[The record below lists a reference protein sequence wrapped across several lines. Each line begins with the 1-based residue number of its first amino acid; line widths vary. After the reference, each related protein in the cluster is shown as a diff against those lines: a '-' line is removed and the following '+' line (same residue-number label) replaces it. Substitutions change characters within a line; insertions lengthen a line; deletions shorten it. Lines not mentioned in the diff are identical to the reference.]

1 MLPIRS
7 GAPCYVPLSA
17 SCFYTLCDIRH
28 LLLDRSAEPH
38 TFSRVVVSTGGTST
52 STAAAGGLV
61 WGLVWGSAAST
72 RWFGRSAW
80 RWGSSTWGSCTWV
93 ARHIHEVAGWRIR
106 LG

>member
-17 SCFYTLCDIRH
+17 SCFYALCDIRH

-38 TFSRVVVSTGGTST
+38 TFGWVVVTTGGTSSWGAAAAAAT
-52 STAAAGGLV
+52 TTAATG
-61 WGLVWGSAAST
+61 GLVWGSAG
-72 RWFGRSAW
+72 WFG
-80 RWGSSTWGSCTWV
+80 GSSTWGSASAAVGAPVT
-93 ARHIHEVAGWRIR
+93 GWRSR